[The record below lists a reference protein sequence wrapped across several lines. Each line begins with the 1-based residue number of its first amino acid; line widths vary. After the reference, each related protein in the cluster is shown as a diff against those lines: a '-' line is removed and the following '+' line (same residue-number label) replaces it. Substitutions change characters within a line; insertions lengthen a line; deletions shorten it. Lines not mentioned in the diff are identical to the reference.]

1 MLVGKWKC
9 TVGKVGSRLG
19 LARPALTF
27 VVFDFF
33 QLLTLP
39 PTLGTYKVLS
49 RLLYSKNNTVTTS
62 DEDMLLPALQRA
74 GKRAK
79 TSSNGIYRRKKKKS
93 GQSSSVIRHS
103 HSHLS
108 SRVK

>member
-33 QLLTLP
+33 
-39 PTLGTYKVLS
+39 PTSYLHVPTYKVLS
-49 RLLYSKNNTVTTS
+49 RLLYSKKNNTVTTS
-62 DEDMLLPALQRA
+62 DEDMLLPALQIQS
-74 GKRAK
+74 KRAK
-79 TSSNGIYRRKKKKS
+79 ASSNEI
-93 GQSSSVIRHS
+93 
-103 HSHLS
+103 
-108 SRVK
+108 